1 MAMAELKG
9 AVWIS
14 ARWNET
20 GQCWVGGYWYFVA
33 DPGPTDFTREQLIR
47 LQLMRRSVEYRS
59 RYADDLAPAE
69 AGEDS
74 PTRGGPRERE

>member
-1 MAMAELKG
+1 MKMNG

-20 GQCWVGGYWYFVA
+20 AQCWVGGYWHMVT

-47 LQLMRRSVEYRS
+47 LQLMRRSVEYHPG

-69 AGEDS
+69 AGEGS
-74 PTRGGPRERE
+74 SW